1 MNFNMVAIQQVG
13 GNSGRGTPFPDR
25 PELGAVRSRTTEE
38 VTWEEAET
46 EESTLLK
53 MMSSLYKQ
61 VLHMEARWSQCQEKK
76 KRLQKSEEDKTEISD
91 RSRPDINVRSVDIAG
106 ISGNPTLSPGI
117 GDDPL
122 SRPPKVLEVPPQ
134 DTSPSMT
141 EERYSYS
148 PDGGEERKKA
158 TQQVELRIPGMLLPV
173 KVDGMDSLMMS
184 MSSENEKTKRNLE
197 RVFQEKDLMVLHRFK
212 EQQVLAEDVNNKIFS
227 PDVGGLGVGG
237 KEGSEEL
244 NRYQPLPKR
253 DNVYTAFA
261 GSNWLK
267 IQLLQDK
274 SRAKETK
281 LDSMEE
287 ALGINRSKHEEG
299 DDGNPLQP
307 GPDTSDDTDE
317 SEEERVKKKHKLKEE
332 IDIVPKLSA
341 LEKKVEKAELAT
353 LAEVVKSSD
362 FKADLFSEISD
373 SSGPEA
379 DLAGSSETKPGLP
392 FNAMSEKD
400 DEKGSSDDEDRKH
413 DGTAPT
419 TGDQVHEPSKSKLL
433 QCSEGGE
440 TDQLQTSL

>member
-1 MNFNMVAIQQVG
+1 M
-13 GNSGRGTPFPDR
+13 
-25 PELGAVRSRTTEE
+25 LAV
-38 VTWEEAET
+38 
-46 EESTLLK
+46 
-53 MMSSLYKQ
+53 
-61 VLHMEARWSQCQEKK
+61 EARWSQHQEKK

-91 RSRPDINVRSVDIAG
+91 RSRPDINVRSADIAG
-106 ISGNPTLSPGI
+106 ISGNPTLPPGKVGI
-117 GDDPL
+117 NPMQGDDPL
-122 SRPPKVLEVPPQ
+122 SGPPRVLEVPPQ

-173 KVDGMDSLMMS
+173 KVDGIDSLMMS
-184 MSSENEKTKRNLE
+184 MNSENEKTKCNAE
-197 RVFQEKDLMVLHRFK
+197 RVFQEKNLMVLHRFK
-212 EQQVLAEDVNNKIFS
+212 EQHVLAEDVNNKIFC

-253 DNVYTAFA
+253 DSAYTAFA

-267 IQLLQDK
+267 IQQDK

-287 ALGINRSKHEEG
+287 GINGSKHEEG

-353 LAEVVKSSD
+353 LTDVVKSSD
-362 FKADLFSEISD
+362 FKADLFSVISD
-373 SSGPEA
+373 SSGLKA
-379 DLAGSSETKPGLP
+379 DLAESSEVKPGLP
-392 FNAMSEKD
+392 FNGMSEKD
-400 DEKGSSDDEDRKH
+400 KEKGSNDDEDRKDDMERH
-413 DGTAPT
+413 RLRETKFMSLRSQNCFNALKGER
-419 TGDQVHEPSKSKLL
+419 QINFKLVWKN
-433 QCSEGGE
+433 
-440 TDQLQTSL
+440 